1 MCILKTLAFCIVLA
15 FAASGTLAQDRPP
28 MTILSPED
36 LWHGFDPRA
45 LPLEIEVL
53 QTWQE
58 EGVTFEKLRFTGEV
72 AEGGEKVR
80 VFAIQGAPTGGKRLP
95 GILHIHGGGQTA
107 SLAWVKFW
115 TGRGYVCVSFDFCG
129 PWQQRTEYTEWGPIE
144 QGNMAKAQGGL
155 QVHPTPRESSWYHW
169 ALVSRRALTLLESHP
184 AVDPKRLGIFGISV
198 GGNLTWM
205 VAGSDRRVKA
215 AVPCYGSGYNYDNR
229 KKLWGFP
236 PLTGDLALFKQ
247 TLSPEAHAPYVT
259 CPILHLNATNDFHA
273 WMDASYETLSAAK
286 GPTRQAFTPRYNH
299 HIEPEQGANLERW
312 MDWHLRG
319 GRPFPKTPV
328 LAVRLGNDGVP
339 RAVLSSDGAES
350 VKRVDVYYTL
360 GDKLPPARFW
370 RSAEVSRQGG
380 KWEATLPVVYVWDSV
395 YAFANVL
402 YDSGVCLTS
411 NLKGFVPG
419 QLGKAR
425 ATLAWTPALEHGP
438 TGLENWYYTHAY
450 TDPNITLTYLRTGKE
465 TGIGHYLTLNP
476 ELFGE
481 KMEFN
486 LSTHIL
492 GDPQH
497 QGKPGMALSFRCRGD
512 FAESGLIVSVVEN
525 DWGPRSK
532 TYSATVKKEELG
544 SGWRNVVLPLSR
556 FVSEDG
562 KTPESWGVLDRLQI
576 AGATTAQG
584 PPGFAQFR
592 WVEVGQAASK

>member
-205 VAGSDRRVKA
+205 VAGSDRR
-215 AVPCYGSGYNYDNR
+215 
-229 KKLWGFP
+229 
-236 PLTGDLALFKQ
+236 
-247 TLSPEAHAPYVT
+247 
-259 CPILHLNATNDFHA
+259 
-273 WMDASYETLSAAK
+273 
-286 GPTRQAFTPRYNH
+286 
-299 HIEPEQGANLERW
+299 
-312 MDWHLRG
+312 
-319 GRPFPKTPV
+319 
-328 LAVRLGNDGVP
+328 
-339 RAVLSSDGAES
+339 
-350 VKRVDVYYTL
+350 
-360 GDKLPPARFW
+360 
-370 RSAEVSRQGG
+370 
-380 KWEATLPVVYVWDSV
+380 
-395 YAFANVL
+395 
-402 YDSGVCLTS
+402 
-411 NLKGFVPG
+411 
-419 QLGKAR
+419 
-425 ATLAWTPALEHGP
+425 
-438 TGLENWYYTHAY
+438 
-450 TDPNITLTYLRTGKE
+450 
-465 TGIGHYLTLNP
+465 
-476 ELFGE
+476 
-481 KMEFN
+481 
-486 LSTHIL
+486 
-492 GDPQH
+492 
-497 QGKPGMALSFRCRGD
+497 
-512 FAESGLIVSVVEN
+512 
-525 DWGPRSK
+525 
-532 TYSATVKKEELG
+532 
-544 SGWRNVVLPLSR
+544 
-556 FVSEDG
+556 
-562 KTPESWGVLDRLQI
+562 
-576 AGATTAQG
+576 
-584 PPGFAQFR
+584 
-592 WVEVGQAASK
+592 